1 MSAVVDPV
9 RSFLELEKQLER
21 EPEGSQGEIAR
32 GVYMMTPRPR
42 AAHGGAQVNLGAAL
56 RLRFGWGEGVVAPE
70 WLFVAEPEVRSEENL
85 SRLVP
90 DLAAWRRS
98 TTGWPDL
105 NETPVSL
112 VPEWVA
118 EVLVADDRALR
129 PEREDGRLG
138 GDGRRLHLARR
149 RRPAAGRDVRERPRH
164 DGRRLRPRGGRR
176 ARRRAVRRAR
186 PPGRPSLSRLT
197 PGFRQPFFPWFATAA
212 AFAATASASPR

>member
-56 RLRFGWGEGVVAPE
+56 RLRFGWGEGVGAPE

-118 EVLVADDRALR
+118 EVLSPTTERFDRSVKMGAWGAMGVGYIWLV
-129 PEREDGRLG
+129 DV
-138 GDGRRLHLARR
+138 DRR
-149 RRPAAGRDVRERPRH
+149 RVETFANVRGTMVAGSVLEADAELAAEPFGALGLPVA
-164 DGRRLRPRGGRR
+164 RLF
-176 ARRRAVRRAR
+176 
-186 PPGRPSLSRLT
+186 PG
-197 PGFRQPFFPWFATAA
+197 
-212 AFAATASASPR
+212 

>member
-9 RSFLELEKQLER
+9 RSFLELEKRLER

-42 AAHGGAQVNLGAAL
+42 AAHGSVQANLAAAL
-56 RLRFGWGEGVVAPE
+56 RLRFGWGEGIAAPE
-70 WLFVAEPEVRSEENL
+70 WLFVVEPEVRSEENL

-105 NETPVSL
+105 NATPVAL

-118 EVLVADDRALR
+118 EILSPTTERFDRREKMGAWGAMGVGFVWLVDVDQRRIETFANVRGTMVAGAVLGANDELAAEPFGALGVAVA
-129 PEREDGRLG
+129 RLF
-138 GDGRRLHLARR
+138 
-149 RRPAAGRDVRERPRH
+149 
-164 DGRRLRPRGGRR
+164 
-176 ARRRAVRRAR
+176 
-186 PPGRPSLSRLT
+186 PG
-197 PGFRQPFFPWFATAA
+197 
-212 AFAATASASPR
+212 

>member
-1 MSAVVDPV
+1 MNPVDDPV

-56 RLRFGWGEGVVAPE
+56 RLRFGWGEGVGAPE

-118 EVLVADDRALR
+118 EVLSPTTERFDRSVKMGAWGAMGVGYIWLV
-129 PEREDGRLG
+129 DV
-138 GDGRRLHLARR
+138 DRR
-149 RRPAAGRDVRERPRH
+149 RVETFANVRGTMVAGSVLEADAELAAEPFGALGLPVA
-164 DGRRLRPRGGRR
+164 RLF
-176 ARRRAVRRAR
+176 
-186 PPGRPSLSRLT
+186 PG
-197 PGFRQPFFPWFATAA
+197 
-212 AFAATASASPR
+212 